1 MLNVGQFEHALNE
14 LLAWLD
20 KTDETVD
27 DISTSFGDPKQIEI
41 ELAKLKVEHRFE
53 SLSSNQGT
61 ITKKNQLYIV
71 YYIFIFR
78 LSKMMWMHT
87 GTVWTP

>member
-1 MLNVGQFEHALNE
+1 MAMLNVGQFEHALNE

-41 ELAKLKVEHRFE
+41 ELAKLKVELDLE
-53 SLSSNQGT
+53 A
-61 ITKKNQLYIV
+61 
-71 YYIFIFR
+71 
-78 LSKMMWMHT
+78 
-87 GTVWTP
+87 

>member
-1 MLNVGQFEHALNE
+1 MAMLNVGQFEHALNE

-41 ELAKLKVEHRFE
+41 ELAKLKVEH
-53 SLSSNQGT
+53 
-61 ITKKNQLYIV
+61 
-71 YYIFIFR
+71 
-78 LSKMMWMHT
+78 
-87 GTVWTP
+87 